1 MQAFLKG
8 SAHFWQAASPE
19 AGLAPWTCPST
30 VGRWYSG
37 SPGRH
42 CPSILSSFYSHQTPN
57 CSCLVL
63 NWPPFHRE
71 PFIANSQSLELKP
84 AAGSPFLTWKSH
96 LTLLREHLQALQL
109 GSKLALHLVLIAS
122 CSLAGVASSSVW
134 TDTCKGVL
142 EHSCISDRN
151 GLHTVEVRCVSCS
164 CRVSTFCH
172 QSYNKNGHQQDVIA
186 KAPKPWSASLLK
198 LKMLTQNEPFHWD
211 QGLPC

>member
-42 CPSILSSFYSHQTPN
+42 CPFILSSFYSHQTPN

-71 PFIANSQSLELKP
+71 PFIAHSQSLELKP

-109 GSKLALHLVLIAS
+109 GSKLALHSVLIAS

-134 TDTCKGVL
+134 IDTCKGVL

-151 GLHTVEVRCVSCS
+151 GLMKYYTQWKSGVCPAHVGCLPFAIRAT
-164 CRVSTFCH
+164 T
-172 QSYNKNGHQQDVIA
+172 KMATD
-186 KAPKPWSASLLK
+186 
-198 LKMLTQNEPFHWD
+198 KML
-211 QGLPC
+211 